1 MFDFSLLAYA
11 GFLRY
16 DEVAK
21 LCCCDVQIGPESV
34 HPCDVQQ
41 DRPALFGW
49 QCAYKQDQHSTCPV
63 AMMEHYIQAG
73 ISLSPKLW
81 LFQVITSTKKSER
94 LQPNGSLSYTRM
106 HMLLLKKLTD
116 LGYDK
121 SHFSLYSNR
130 AGGATA
136 AAANAG
142 VPDRFFMRHG
152 RWKSESAKDGYMTLW
167 NRPSNIV
174 SAYSLTCL

>member
-1 MFDFSLLAYA
+1 M
-11 GFLRY
+11 
-16 DEVAK
+16 
-21 LCCCDVQIGPESV
+21 
-34 HPCDVQQ
+34 H
-41 DRPALFGW
+41 
-49 QCAYKQDQHSTCPV
+49 KQ
-63 AMMEHYIQAG
+63 
-73 ISLSPKLW
+73 
-81 LFQVITSTKKSER
+81 
-94 LQPNGSLSYTRM
+94 
-106 HMLLLKKLTD
+106 LLKKLTD

-121 SHFSLYSNR
+121 SHFSLYSNH

-174 SAYSLTCL
+174 SAHSLTRL